1 MRNTTSVGMFDRLIS
16 FISYL
21 TVGWGGMIVMI
32 LMVIR
37 KKHISRFLRYNVFQS
52 IFVSLLFFVISM
64 GLGLLFKFLSYIP
77 FLNYVVAQISFI
89 FNKPILFDYSP
100 IQVFMIGLV
109 LYMAVV
115 SLLGKFPRVY
125 WVSKIVDNAAG

>member
-32 LMVIR
+32 LMLIR